1 MYHSYRAQPNTRN
14 LQDIESLMDRRLRPR
29 MRERIRFVFSRD
41 EIADQVKVLTT
52 RLNDSFSIF
61 MV

>member
-1 MYHSYRAQPNTRN
+1 
-14 LQDIESLMDRRLRPR
+14 MDRRLRPR